1 MNFQGQHGRTP
12 LHKAAEKAFPV
23 LIKALCEARADP
35 DSRDHFGILL
45 ANWTF
50 CHDPL
55 WKPFLPDLA
64 EMVENMFKTCD
75 RPVAR
80 DLGQGETPLHVLA
93 KSGHDEAISKSRR
106 CEAIQMPGPTSGHE
120 PRRWRSFD
128 RWSGRRV

>member
-75 RPVAR
+75 RWLATLVKVRHPCMSWPSLATTKPSPSLGDVKRFRCPAR
-80 DLGQGETPLHVLA
+80 QAGMSPAAGGLSIG
-93 KSGHDEAISKSRR
+93 
-106 CEAIQMPGPTSGHE
+106 
-120 PRRWRSFD
+120 
-128 RWSGRRV
+128 GRGGGCR